1 MKDDR
6 KRFFQVIQGKLPSER
21 EMRNKIPKQFSD
33 LKKRL
38 EAVQDIDLYE
48 LTIVKQ
54 YFADFYADGNHE
66 HMVFPGMVYISH
78 PTEYGTLYSK
88 KELEELEIYN
98 ILNNEMEGL
107 IKQAEYVKYYKE
119 HPEEKHIGKEPG
131 E

>member
-54 YFADFYADGNHE
+54 YFAELMDKFGSNLECIHSKS
-66 HMVFPGMVYISH
+66 ISDKH
-78 PTEYGTLYSK
+78 LK
-88 KELEELEIYN
+88 EIYN
-98 ILNNEMEGL
+98 TLNNEMEGL

>member
-33 LKKRL
+33 LK
-38 EAVQDIDLYE
+38 

-54 YFADFYADGNHE
+54 YFAELMDKFGSNLECIHSKS
-66 HMVFPGMVYISH
+66 ISDKH
-78 PTEYGTLYSK
+78 LK
-88 KELEELEIYN
+88 EIYN
-98 ILNNEMEGL
+98 TLNNEMEGL